1 MQNRALGKGLA
12 SLLPNTS
19 SSAPAPAA
27 ETSAGSTH
35 CPIEDVLPSRAQPR
49 KLFNKKALE
58 ELSES
63 IKEQGL
69 IQPLIVR
76 AIEGGKYELIAG
88 ERRLRASKLAGLS
101 QVPIVVSQAK
111 PDKVLELALIEN
123 IQREDLNPIEEALA
137 YQELQQK
144 YELSQED
151 LAQRVGKDRSTIA
164 NTLRLLGLPE
174 SIRADIIEGRLSM
187 GHARALLSLENDEDK
202 IKLKKKVLDQHL
214 SVRDLEN
221 LIRHLKNAKPT
232 KTRVQVLEAKP
243 QYRFLEERL
252 SAHLGTKVSIKSQGK
267 QGKVVIEFYS
277 PEDLDRIYNNI
288 ID

>member
-12 SLLPNTS
+12 SLLPVS
-19 SSAPAPAA
+19 KSQEG
-27 ETSAGSTH
+27 ETSGH
-35 CPIEDVLPSRAQPR
+35 HFLCVVENILPSRAQPR

-58 ELSES
+58 ELAES

-88 ERRLRASKLAGLS
+88 ERRLRASKLAGLEK
-101 QVPIVVSQAK
+101 VPVVVSEAK
-111 PDKVLELALIEN
+111 ADQVLELALIEN

-144 YELSQED
+144 YGFSQEE
-151 LAQRVGKDRSTIA
+151 LASRVGKDRSTIA

-174 SIRADIIEGRLSM
+174 AIRADIIEGRLSM
-187 GHARALLSLENDEDK
+187 GHARALLSLESDEDK
-202 IKLKKKVLDQHL
+202 LKLKKKVLEQAL
-214 SVRDLEN
+214 SVRDLEQ
-221 LIRHLKNAKPT
+221 LIRHLKTAKEP
-232 KTRVQVLEAKP
+232 KTRVQVLRSQP
-243 QYRFLEERL
+243 QQRFLEERL
-252 SAHLGTKVSIKSQGK
+252 SRHLGTKVKIKSQGQ

-277 PEDLDRIYNNI
+277 PEDLDRIYNTI
-288 ID
+288 IV